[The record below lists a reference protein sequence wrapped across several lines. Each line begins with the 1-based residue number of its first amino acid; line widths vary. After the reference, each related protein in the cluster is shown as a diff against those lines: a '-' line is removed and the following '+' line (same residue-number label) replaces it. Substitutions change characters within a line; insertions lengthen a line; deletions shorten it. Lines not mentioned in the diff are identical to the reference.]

1 MEPLAGMIGDVPSK
15 FRIQT
20 VNIIPSSTFK
30 DNSYNH
36 GMSKAGSGLIFVS
49 VGSVVR
55 GTVF

>member
-1 MEPLAGMIGDVPSK
+1 MIGDVPSK